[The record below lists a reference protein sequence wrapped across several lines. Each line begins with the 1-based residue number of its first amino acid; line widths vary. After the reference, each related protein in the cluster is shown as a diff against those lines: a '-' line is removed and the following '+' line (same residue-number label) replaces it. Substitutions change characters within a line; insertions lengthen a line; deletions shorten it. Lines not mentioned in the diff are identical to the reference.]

1 MVRYL
6 GLRVL
11 EVEWD
16 GLEKIFLLGE
26 TAFLI
31 NNDKVKKKF
40 KYQSDN
46 FLLVPMVPLPL
57 YYTPLQ

>member
-1 MVRYL
+1 M
-6 GLRVL
+6 RVL